1 MALVSLNHL
10 EPMFTGA
17 KKIMALTRL
26 PEEGSLWRQV
36 DIRLST
42 LDSLPYTMLALSG
55 DDTLMKILRKTA
67 KNVQ

>member
-1 MALVSLNHL
+1 
-10 EPMFTGA
+10 
-17 KKIMALTRL
+17 MALTKL

-67 KNVQ
+67 KNNQ

>member
-1 MALVSLNHL
+1 
-10 EPMFTGA
+10 
-17 KKIMALTRL
+17 MALTKL

-67 KNVQ
+67 KNDQ